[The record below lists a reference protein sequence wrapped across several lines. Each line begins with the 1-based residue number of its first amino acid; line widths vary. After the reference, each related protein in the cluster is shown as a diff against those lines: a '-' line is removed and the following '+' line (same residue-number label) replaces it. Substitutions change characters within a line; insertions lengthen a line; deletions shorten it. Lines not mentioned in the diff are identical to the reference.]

1 MTATCPE
8 GRCTNPVV
16 VEREDGRCYFH
27 GKVQDA
33 LMDRPERKGGGGR
46 PREYV
51 DVGGGRLVEVSEW
64 EQVDARLGRSVDVD
78 HDVADLLPR
87 LDVPV
92 RLDDLVQ
99 ADTAGR

>member
-33 LMDRPERKGGGGR
+33 LMDRPERKGGGGGR
-46 PREYV
+46 AREYV
-51 DVGGGRLVEVSEW
+51 DAGGGRLVEVAQW
-64 EQVDARLGRSVDVD
+64 E
-78 HDVADLLPR
+78 
-87 LDVPV
+87 
-92 RLDDLVQ
+92 
-99 ADTAGR
+99 TATRDE